1 MAIRATFCVS
11 GYAAQ
16 TLTTRFVNC
25 RCVHEFII
33 KIKHFQHPD
42 ENSTD
47 RSNPFCGFG
56 NSRRSSSMST
66 LAGEFMRGEGL
77 GCPVAAGVTMMM
89 MKSGVADLAFGIS
102 PFKRAA
108 AMVPFLQ
115 GSKWLPCNMPATPS
129 IDKGGLKNG
138 NVLVKSEV
146 SREVKGKVEVVDDH
160 HGINWMGKMLGSWSE
175 DAKAVFTAFTVT
187 LLYKSSLA
195 EARSI
200 PTRSMSPTLD
210 VGDRILAEKVSYV
223 FREPDVSDIVVFR
236 APPILQDMGCPK
248 DAVFIKRVVAK
259 AGDSVEVRDGRL
271 LVNGIVQDEDFIMEP
286 LAYEMT
292 PEFVPEGYVFVMGDN
307 RNLSCDSHV
316 WGPLPI
322 EYIVGR
328 SMFRYWPPSK
338 VSDMAFESNP
348 GKPAIAI
355 S

>member
-66 LAGEFMRGEGL
+66 LAGEFMRGDSL
-77 GCPVAAGVTMMM
+77 GSPVAAGVTMMM
-89 MKSGVADLAFGIS
+89 IKSGVADSAFGIS
-102 PFKRAA
+102 PLKRAA

-129 IDKGGLKNG
+129 IDEEWLKNG

-146 SREVKGKVEVVDDH
+146 VDDH
-160 HGINWMGKMLGSWSE
+160 HRINWMGKMLGSWSE
-175 DAKAVFTAFTVT
+175 DAKAVLTAFTVT

-200 PTRSMSPTLD
+200 PTRSMCPTLD

-223 FREPDVSDIVVFR
+223 FRGPEVSDIVVFR

-248 DAVFIKRVVAK
+248 DAVYIKRVVAK
-259 AGDSVEVRDGRL
+259 AGDFVEVRDGRL

-286 LAYEMT
+286 LAYEMA

-338 VSDMAFESNP
+338 VSDMAFESHP

-355 S
+355 L